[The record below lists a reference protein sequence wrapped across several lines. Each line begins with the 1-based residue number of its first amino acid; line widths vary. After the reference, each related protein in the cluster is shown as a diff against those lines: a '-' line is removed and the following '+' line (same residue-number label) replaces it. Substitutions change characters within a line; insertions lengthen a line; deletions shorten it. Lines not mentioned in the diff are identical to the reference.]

1 MGRGGRGGGRY
12 TPNDD
17 RSRSMNL
24 QDVCGQAAAANE
36 ARQRGDDDWGDD
48 GYDGYDNASEEVVKV
63 ECEEDDIFFGEIS
76 RGDTTLPFGYDW
88 DNFKPLT
95 KPKVS
100 RSIWDQ
106 FSVPEDLIL
115 PSRKVANIK
124 WSEADGRYI
133 VTSSDEIPAVLYALF
148 DEEDI
153 RLHHLPD
160 IKTLLIGFGYDVE
173 IEWRKL

>member
-1 MGRGGRGGGRY
+1 MGKGGRGGGRY

-36 ARQRGDDDWGDD
+36 ARQRGDDGWDD
-48 GYDGYDNASEEVVKV
+48 GYDDVKPGGPVVSL
-63 ECEEDDIFFGEIS
+63 EDHEDDDIFFGEIS

-95 KPKVS
+95 EPKVS

-106 FSVPEDLIL
+106 FSVPEDFVS
-115 PSRKVANIK
+115 PSRKTVNIK
-124 WSEADGRYI
+124 WSEADDRYI

-160 IKTLLIGFGYDVE
+160 IKTFLIGFGYDVE